1 MFDLETSPLS
11 PMAAPLQADQLPTF
25 KRGGMFG
32 GKSGGIGEMIAAAIN
47 GYLAAGGNPAGQYGL
62 QMLNQR
68 RMMAQRQQQEDAD
81 YQRKRQDALTDYEA
95 KQKIDQRYPNVP
107 APTEYERALQA
118 AGILPG
124 TPQWQQH
131 MSNYVNM
138 RENPPFTYVDPTTG
152 AVMMGARAAPQQQ
165 LLDTLPPGAKPIG
178 GAPGS
183 APSPTFPGY

>member
-68 RMMAQRQQQEDAD
+68 RMMAQRQQQEDQQYQQQREDKFNDWRQQYD
-81 YQRKRQDALTDYEA
+81 YQLSHEKPVNNDTENDYNYILKTLGKDAADQFLRTKTNPIVMTPMGPMPYSAVNPSAPQAPVGKLTPINEGG
-95 KQKIDQRYPNVP
+95 PG
-107 APTEYERALQA
+107 QA
-118 AGILPG
+118 APG
-124 TPQWQQH
+124 
-131 MSNYVNM
+131 
-138 RENPPFTYVDPTTG
+138 G
-152 AVMMGARAAPQQQ
+152 
-165 LLDTLPPGAKPIG
+165 
-178 GAPGS
+178 
-183 APSPTFPGY
+183 FPGGY